1 MKKYFLEFL
10 VVFFGILLS
19 FMIDNRMKYSE
30 RVDNK
35 NFLLEQ
41 LNEVIKEDQTQL
53 KIVESTLNDCLES
66 ISILIYD
73 YKNKILHDS
82 VVVKHFSNVSSK
94 MSISFF
100 PQKSIYN
107 QIVQSQY
114 LELIENKKLKEN
126 LASLYEHLND
136 RNESANLKLDLFNQE
151 FDLALIDLVYYRT
164 ILNEVENSV
173 DLDTSIK
180 DYKIS
185 KDYRNINLVI
195 GYYMNA
201 EKRVIFYW
209 KINFL
214 FPRMPGDCL
223 KLGILLCLLWLVTK
237 YQLKIF

>member
-35 NFLLEQ
+35 NFLLGQ

-185 KDYRNINLVI
+185 KDYRNNNLVI

-201 EKRVIFYW
+201 EKRVIFY
-209 KINFL
+209 L
-214 FPRMPGDCL
+214 ELL
-223 KLGILLCLLWLVTK
+223 KK
-237 YQLKIF
+237 YRELMNEISTQLKD